1 MNIYERR
8 AAICEAIK
16 KGRAPLPQGQTLTS
30 IRQGASAGWCN
41 EYMAN
46 HQSAFT
52 GQQLPLESTPPTSG
66 ASEFMS
72 TTPTT
77 QPQNPTIDA
86 QQAQGA
92 QQAQAL
98 ALLQAVQAVQAM
110 SKPAAPAIDTDA
122 VQALI
127 DAAIAK
133 VSIATV
139 TVVKR
144 DDAPPVNVG
153 AAHHKFNELVSIANA
168 LTVKNIMLVG
178 PSGSGK
184 THAAHQLATALEL
197 DYYSVGA
204 CILPTDLLGYAD
216 ATGIY
221 RGTQFYEAF
230 KNGGV
235 LMLDEIDSYSERASL
250 ALNEALSNGSAVF
263 GGQRVQRHPSLIVLA
278 GANTWGNGATADFT
292 GRARMDGAILGRFP
306 VKILWD
312 IDTKLEAAMAG
323 DAAAGMVQGLRER
336 ARVAGIK
343 LTLTPRHTL
352 ALRDLMGAGINENQA
367 LELTCYAGL
376 KTDEIKRLKG

>member
-1 MNIYERR
+1 MTIYERR
-8 AAICEAIK
+8 AAICQAIK
-16 KGRAPLPQGQTLTS
+16 QGRSPLPQGQTLTS
-30 IRQGASAGWCN
+30 IRQGASAAFCT

-52 GQQLPLESTPPTSG
+52 GHQLPLESTPPTKPHT
-66 ASEFMS
+66 SEFM
-72 TTPTT
+72 TNTPQP
-77 QPQNPTIDA
+77 QPQNPTID
-86 QQAQGA
+86 A

-110 SKPAAPAIDTDA
+110 SKPAAPAIDTEA

-127 DAAIAK
+127 DLAIAK
-133 VSIATV
+133 ASIAKASIATV

-153 AAHHKFNELVSIANA
+153 AAHHKFSELVKIAND

-184 THAAHQLATALEL
+184 THAAHQLATGLGL

-204 CILPTDLLGYAD
+204 CILPTDLLGYVD
-216 ATGIY
+216 ATGVY

-292 GRARMDGAILGRFP
+292 GRARMDVSILGRFP
-306 VKILWD
+306 VKMHWE
-312 IDTKLEAAMAG
+312 IDMALEAAMAG
-323 DAAAGMVQGLRER
+323 DKAASTVQQLRER
-336 ARVAGIK
+336 AKTAGIK
-343 LTLTPRHTL
+343 LTLTPRHSV
-352 ALRDLMGAGINENQA
+352 ALRDLVSIGMTDDEAM
-367 LELTCYAGL
+367 ELTCYAGL
-376 KTDEIKRLKG
+376 SAEEIKRLKG